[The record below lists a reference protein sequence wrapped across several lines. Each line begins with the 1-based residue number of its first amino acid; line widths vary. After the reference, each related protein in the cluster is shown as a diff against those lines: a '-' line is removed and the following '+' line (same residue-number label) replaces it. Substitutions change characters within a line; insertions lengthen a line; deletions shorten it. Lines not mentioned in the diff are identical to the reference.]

1 MNQNYS
7 QILNNWDLFPSPA
20 WVVELLVE
28 NAKIEPGMLCLEPS
42 AGFGG
47 IAVAM
52 QRLGGDV
59 QVIEPLPQLQ
69 TVLTLQNLLVIGSD
83 FLTANTANSFQ
94 AVVQNPPFSQQIF
107 HVKKAYQSL
116 SYEGRLVSLV
126 SNSPWQY
133 NTSFYK
139 QFRNWLLTVNAEVQ
153 ELPWGLFVNSS
164 RYTQVEC
171 NLIVINK
178 I

>member
-1 MNQNYS
+1 MP
-7 QILNNWDLFPSPA
+7 LPW
-20 WVVELLVE
+20 
-28 NAKIEPGMLCLEPS
+28 
-42 AGFGG
+42 AGFGSL
-47 IAVAM
+47 AVAM
-52 QRLGGDV
+52 QKLGGSV
-59 QVIEPLPQLQ
+59 QVIELLPQLQ
-69 TVLTLQNLLVIGSD
+69 TILTLHNLLVIDSD

-94 AVVQNPPFSQQIF
+94 AVVQNPPFSQQIS

-139 QFRNWLLTVNAEVQ
+139 QFRNWLLTVNAEVHD
-153 ELPWGLFVNSS
+153 LPWGLFVNSY

-171 NLIVINK
+171 YLIK
-178 I
+178 IDKNTKKK